1 MPRKNKSLLRLLF
14 YGVITI
20 TLYAGLFLNE
30 PIVKS
35 LCARGGLYALFP
47 ITVAFI
53 FSFAHG
59 NFTNYFWQTLGIEA
73 KKKRVDMTQQDRPV
87 EVRKEVRTQ
96 LRA

>member
-1 MPRKNKSLLRLLF
+1 MQRKKKPLIKLLF
-14 YGVITI
+14 YGAATVGV
-20 TLYAGLFLNE
+20 YSVLFFNE
-30 PIVKS
+30 PIVKT

-47 ITVAFI
+47 IVTAFI

-73 KKKRVDMTQQDRPV
+73 KKKRVEVTQQDRP
-87 EVRKEVRTQ
+87 EERKEIRTQ

>member
-1 MPRKNKSLLRLLF
+1 MAKKKSSFVKLLF
-14 YGVITI
+14 YGAVT
-20 TLYAGLFLNE
+20 TALYSALFLNE

-47 ITVAFI
+47 VAVAFI

-73 KKKRVDMTQQDRPV
+73 KKKRVQLTTEERVVDR
-87 EVRKEVRTQ
+87 RKEVRVQ
-96 LRA
+96 ARA